1 MDTSTTDD
9 NAPRLLM
16 RLTVALFLGYMAVA
30 LSLPVIAVYVT
41 QWPGYGNML
50 AGLAVGIA
58 FASTIIS
65 RNHAGQLAD
74 GRGGRACMRLGL
86 AGYILGGMICAGA
99 GLSILPYLTRYLIL
113 MVGRLVLGVGE
124 SLTVVGMLGWGI
136 GLMGHARAG
145 KVMAWTGMAMY
156 GAFAVGAPLGLAL
169 FHMVGFGGVMM
180 GCAVLPAIG
189 LIISKGIT
197 APPVHA
203 GRREPFWRILGR
215 IWQPGC
221 ALGLQGV
228 GFAALGTFI
237 SVYFIHRHWPY
248 AGVGLSCFGLAF
260 VAMRLLCGHLPDRI
274 GGVRVALVSLGVE
287 AVGQYLLWCAPSPV
301 MALTGAVL
309 TGAGCSMVYPALGVE
324 VVRIMPPHLRGTA
337 LGGFAAFQDLA
348 YGATGP
354 LTGLLADRTGYAS
367 VFLVGGLCATM
378 AFIMTLH
385 MAARRQQET
394 ILE

>member
-1 MDTSTTDD
+1 MDISPPDD
-9 NAPRLLM
+9 RSRVLM
-16 RLTVALFLGYMAVA
+16 RLTAALFLGYLAVA
-30 LSLPVIAVYVT
+30 LSLPVIPVYVT

-74 GRGGRACMRLGL
+74 GRGGRTCMRLGL
-86 AGYILGGMICAGA
+86 AGYILAGLICAGA
-99 GLSILPYLTRYLIL
+99 SLPILPYPLRYLVL
-113 MVGRLVLGVGE
+113 VAGRLVLGVGE

-156 GAFAVGAPLGLAL
+156 GAFAVGAPLGLAI
-169 FHMVGFGGVMM
+169 FHMAGFGGVMLT
-180 GCAVLPAIG
+180 CAILPAAG
-189 LIISKGIT
+189 LLLSQDIMPSPI
-197 APPVHA
+197 HD
-203 GRREPFWRILGR
+203 GRREPFWHILGR

-237 SVYFIHRHWPY
+237 SLYFMHRNWPH
-248 AGVGLSCFGLAF
+248 AGLGLTCFGGAF
-260 VAMRLLCGHLPDRI
+260 VAVRVLCGHLPDRV
-274 GGVRVALVSLGVE
+274 GGVRVALASLMVE
-287 AVGQYLLWCAPSPV
+287 ATGQYLLWCAPSPTL
-301 MALTGAVL
+301 ALVGAVL
-309 TGAGCSMVYPALGVE
+309 TGMGCSMVYPALGVE

-367 VFLVGGLCATM
+367 VFLVGGICATL
-378 AFIMTLH
+378 AFLLTLH
-385 MAARRQQET
+385 MATRRR
-394 ILE
+394 